1 MCWTEVRCTSLHSRL
16 QHAAD
21 LAQSQPQLYHRDIV
35 CDDALCH
42 ILLKTINNLESLM
55 APSIAPVVRE
65 CMGAFKRVISNRTD
79 VPVEALEEEF
89 GRFRIWAGNV
99 SAHTTGR
106 RSLEYR
112 LRDSS
117 ELATA
122 VLGYVRSLLA
132 TLAEGQSA
140 CD

>member
-1 MCWTEVRCTSLHSRL
+1 MR
-16 QHAAD
+16 
-21 LAQSQPQLYHRDIV
+21 
-35 CDDALCH
+35 
-42 ILLKTINNLESLM
+42 
-55 APSIAPVVRE
+55 
-65 CMGAFKRVISNRTD
+65 AFKRVISNGTE